1 MKEEKVYNI
10 GVLIGNAHTSHPTE
24 LSQGICQGAREYNCN
39 LLFFLGTQSSVF
51 SQDIYGYKMGEDY
64 DYQFNVIYDYALLG
78 NLDALIISYG
88 TLCIFYENQ
97 DRNDF
102 FRKFQDIPC
111 IVLEERGLEND
122 GNYIISGNFDGMSA
136 IMEHLVADHGYE
148 KIVYVSGPKNNT
160 DATERREAYLSVMN
174 KYNLPVDDSMIEYG
188 DYSEFVEEQVERLLD
203 KHPDAEAVVCA
214 NDEMALATYKVCAK
228 RGIVVGRDLAVT
240 GYDDFSKAQTMEPPL
255 TTAEQNGYDM
265 GYSALVQAINL
276 CKGSDKIQIRQPAKL
291 IKRCSCGCIN
301 SKKAKKEKFKTKEEA
316 YYYAESKIE
325 ELTEQCTL
333 HQGNKK
339 LTEHV
344 RSNVKNLVLYIMNY
358 FLFSGTERNLEYD
371 KKGAIDILNNIIS
384 GPYQDFVSSLTLIHM
399 MEEFLRDLA
408 DCAGDDVKKMNV
420 LELNTSIQNNIYYR
434 FCLSKDEEY
443 TFYKRKSLMEP
454 LFERSVLECINDEKE
469 VYYQAA
475 LQLLKRNIPRA
486 YIYIFDQPITH
497 RKGAEWNLPA
507 RMYLASCCEEEKV
520 IGFPQNERP
529 VVNMQTGFCD
539 YLPKEKGHTMLSF
552 ILFSEEK
559 QYGLLMCESSY
570 EEIPALYVTSLQ
582 IGNIMRFLEMSKK
595 EKKIQKELA
604 AKMKIIEEKNEVLNF
619 ISEYDQLTG
628 ILNRRGFG
636 ENALRLNKRNM
647 NKKGYFIFA
656 DLDHLKEINDCFGH
670 SEGDYAISKAALLL
684 KDSLGAEGAAG
695 RLGGDEFVAMIISD
709 ETGFVDNYKR
719 HMKEEMEKLNA
730 SSGKPYYVECS
741 LGVIEFVCSDSF
753 ELSHM
758 LKEADNALYEAK
770 RERRASI
777 KK

>member
-1 MKEEKVYNI
+1 MKEEKIYNI

-24 LSQGICQGAREYNCN
+24 LIQGISQGAKEYNCN

-97 DRNDF
+97 DRDAF
-102 FRKFQDIPC
+102 FRRFQSIPC

-122 GNYIISGNFDGMSA
+122 GNYIISGNFAGMSA
-136 IMEHLVADHGYE
+136 IMEHLVADHGYR
-148 KIVYVSGPKNNT
+148 KILHLSGPKNNT
-160 DATERREAYLSVMN
+160 DATERREAYLSIME
-174 KYNLPVDDSMIEYG
+174 KYNLPVDDSMIAYG
-188 DYSEFVEEQVERLLD
+188 DYSEFVEDKVEKLLD
-203 KHPDAEAVVCA
+203 ANPDAEAIACA
-214 NDEMALATYKVCAK
+214 NDEMALAAYKVCAK
-228 RGIVVGRDLAVT
+228 RGIVIGRELAIT
-240 GYDDFSKAQTMEPPL
+240 GYDDFARAQTMEPPL

-276 CKGSDKIQIRQPAKL
+276 CQGSEKIQIRQPAKL
-291 IKRCSCGCIN
+291 VKRCSCGCVN
-301 SKKAKKEKFKTKEEA
+301 TKRAKIENFKTKEEA
-316 YYYAESKIE
+316 YFYAESKIE
-325 ELTEQCTL
+325 ELTEQCML

-339 LTEHV
+339 LTEDV
-344 RSNVKNLVLYIMNY
+344 RSNVRSLVLYIMNY

-371 KKGAIDILNNIIS
+371 KRGALTILNSII
-384 GPYQDFVSSLTLIHM
+384 GGKYQDFVSSLTLIHM
-399 MEEFLRDLA
+399 MEVFLKDLA
-408 DCAGDDVKKMNV
+408 DCAGDDVKRMNI
-420 LELNTSIQNNIYYR
+420 LELNTAIQSNIYYR
-434 FCLSKDEEY
+434 FSLKKDQEY

-454 LFERSVLECINDEKE
+454 LFERSVLECINDERE

-475 LQLLKRNIPRA
+475 LQLQKRNIPSA
-486 YIYIFDQPITH
+486 YIYIFDQPITYQ
-497 RKGAEWNLPA
+497 KGEEWKLPP
-507 RMYLASCCEEEKV
+507 RMYLASYCEEENVVAFSMNK
-520 IGFPQNERP
+520 RP

-539 YLPKEKGHTMLSF
+539 YLPKDEGHTILSF
-552 ILFSEEK
+552 ILFSEDK
-559 QYGLLMCESSY
+559 QYGLLMCGSSY

-647 NKKGYFIFA
+647 NKRAYFIFA

-670 SEGDYAISKAALLL
+670 NEGDYAISKAALLL
-684 KDSLGAEGAAG
+684 KDSLGMEGVAG
-695 RLGGDEFVAMIISD
+695 RLGGDEFVAMIVSD
-709 ETGFVDNYKR
+709 EKNFAHTYKKR
-719 HMKEEMEKLNA
+719 MKQEMQKLNEN
-730 SSGKPYYVECS
+730 SGKPYYVECS

-758 LKEADNALYEAK
+758 LKEADNALYAAK
-770 RERRASI
+770 KERRTSI